1 VPNML
6 LDSGH
11 KATSLFDEYPG
22 FIQFPVM
29 TLAVHRRWQKWLDSQ
44 EPEGF
49 SVARFAEGNDGK
61 VKLARFNYSSI
72 NMLFEFA
79 ETIKLG
85 KLSSSSAEDWP
96 LEVAVWA
103 GDCAEEW
110 LSSQISFRRYIRR
123 SVAVVESGKGQ
134 AAEGGTVDDSPVE

>member
-1 VPNML
+1 MQL
-6 LDSGH
+6 LDSNH
-11 KATSLFDEYPG
+11 KATSLFEEYPG

-29 TLAVHRRWQKWLDSQ
+29 TLGIHKRWQKWLNDQ
-44 EPEGF
+44 NHEEGF
-49 SVARFAEGNDGK
+49 SVARFAESDGGE

-72 NMLFEFA
+72 DMLFQFA

-123 SVAVVESGKGQ
+123 SVAVAESGESE
-134 AAEGGTVDDSPVE
+134 AAKGGTVDDSTVE